1 MKPIQSPEELER
13 IRDQILANRDPGQIC
28 VAIAGGTCGF
38 ARGAGELINRF
49 KVEIKKN
56 GLEQKIKLK
65 VTGCQGFCAVEPIV
79 LIYPALS
86 TKEERLR
93 SKKGGVYPKRIFYQ
107 RVKPE
112 DIPDIISQTL
122 LKDKIVQRLLF
133 VDPLTKRKLIYEDD
147 IPFYSKQTRLLLANN
162 SQLDP
167 NDITDYIAIGGY
179 AALAK
184 ALSKMKPEEIVQEVT
199 KSGLRGRG
207 GAGFLTGRK
216 WQFCREAQGEIKYI
230 VCNADEGDPGAY
242 MDRSLLEGNPHSVL
256 EGMIIGA
263 FAIGAR
269 QGFIYIRNEYP
280 LAVKTF
286 KNALEQAKEWGF
298 LGENILDSGFDLNIE
313 VSQGAGAFVCGEETA
328 LINSIEGKI
337 GEPRPR
343 PPFPAQKGL
352 WGKPTNINN
361 VKTWANIP
369 LVINKGADWF
379 SKIGTETSKGGMIFS
394 LVGKI
399 NNTGL
404 VEVPMGITLRQ
415 MLYDIGGG
423 IPNNKK
429 FKAVQTGGPSGGCI
443 PAGLIDIPV
452 DYERLIEAGSMMGS
466 GGMVVMDEDTCM
478 VNVAKY
484 FLRFTRDESCG
495 KCTPCREGIW
505 RMLGILERISS
516 GKAKEEELG
525 ILEEMA
531 YMIKETS
538 LCALGRTAPNP
549 VLTTLRYFKDEYLA
563 HINEKRCPAKVCPE
577 LIRYSI
583 LPDKCRGC
591 MACKSACPV
600 EAISGEKEKSHKI
613 DQSKCIKCGA
623 CFDACRFEA
632 IVVK

>member
-1 MKPIQSPEELER
+1 MKPIQSAEELEK
-13 IRDQILANRDPGQIC
+13 IRAQILASRDPKEIC
-28 VAIAGGTCGF
+28 IAVAGGTCGF
-38 ARGAGELINRF
+38 ARGASELINAF
-49 KVEIKKN
+49 KIEIKKN
-56 GLEQKIKLK
+56 GLEKRIKLR

-79 LIYPALS
+79 LIYP
-86 TKEERLR
+86 
-93 SKKGGVYPKRIFYQ
+93 KKIFYQ
-107 RVKPE
+107 RVKSE
-112 DIPDIISQTL
+112 DVSDIILQTV
-122 LKDKIVQRLLF
+122 LKERIVERLLF
-133 VDPLTKRKLIYEDD
+133 VDPLTKKKIIYEDD
-147 IPFYSKQTRLLLANN
+147 IPFYSKQRRMLLANN
-162 SQLDP
+162 SRLDP

-179 AALAK
+179 GALAK
-184 ALSKMKPEEIVQEVT
+184 ALSKMKPQQIIEEVS

-216 WQFCREAQGEIKYI
+216 WRFCKEAKSDHTKYI

-269 QGFIYIRNEYP
+269 EGFIYIRNEYP

-286 KNALEQAKEWGF
+286 GNALEQAREWGF
-298 LGENILDSGFDLNIE
+298 LGKNILGSDFDLKIE

-328 LINSIEGKI
+328 LISSVEGRI

-352 WGKPTNINN
+352 WKKPTNINN

-369 LVINKGADWF
+369 LIINKGADWF

-404 VEVPMGITLRQ
+404 VEVPMGITLRE

-443 PAGLIDIPV
+443 PAELIDIPV
-452 DYERLIEAGSMMGS
+452 DYERLTEAGSMMGS

-484 FLRFTRDESCG
+484 FLQFTRDESCG

-505 RMLGILERISS
+505 RMLAILDRISS
-516 GKAKEEELG
+516 GRAKEEDLG
-525 ILEEMA
+525 LLEEMA
-531 YMIKETS
+531 FMIKETS
-538 LCALGRTAPNP
+538 LCALGKTAPNP
-549 VLTTLRYFKDEYLA
+549 VLTTIRYFKDEYLA

-583 LPDKCRGC
+583 LADKCTGC
-591 MACKSACPV
+591 MVCKSVCPV
-600 EAISGEKEKSHKI
+600 EAISGEREKPQAI

-632 IVVK
+632 VVVK